1 MGALALPG
9 AARAGGRTLRLTA
22 LLLLLK
28 LTLSP
33 LFICG
38 VTLAVRRWGMGIG
51 GWVASLPVNG
61 GPILLF
67 FCLEQGN
74 AFGANAARF
83 TLVSI
88 MGVGLYSLAYA
99 WLAQRM
105 HWTVCLMGAWVVFFA
120 AMFLLRD
127 WNATWPVMLA
137 ASVTSLL
144 VCRHL
149 LPAAR
154 KAVAMSSPT
163 RWDLPMRLAT
173 AIVLVLVLTYLADML
188 GARWSGLLT
197 AFPIAS
203 TVIAGFT
210 HARQGPDAAI
220 NFFRGMLA
228 GMPGFC
234 LFCAVLVLAL
244 VPLHTFSAFLLAILA
259 QMGAHAFGLMFM
271 RRHIPA

>member
-1 MGALALPG
+1 M
-9 AARAGGRTLRLTA
+9 
-22 LLLLLK
+22 LLLLK

-67 FCLEQGN
+67 FCLEQGE

-88 MGVGLYSLAYA
+88 MGVGFYSLTYA
-99 WLAQRM
+99 WLAQRA
-105 HWTVCLMGAWVVFFA
+105 HWSLCLLGAWTVFIA
-120 AMFLLRD
+120 AMFALRH
-127 WNATWPVMLA
+127 WSASLPVMVTVSVICLLA
-137 ASVTSLL
+137 
-144 VCRHL
+144 CRRL

-154 KAVAMSSPT
+154 KAVVLAPPT
-163 RWDLPMRLAT
+163 RWDLPMRLLT
-173 AIVLVLVLTYLADML
+173 AVVLVLTLTYLAEVL

-203 TVIAGFT
+203 TVVAGFT

-234 LFCAVLVLAL
+234 FFCAVLALAL
-244 VPLHTFSAFLLAILA
+244 VPLGTTAAFALAILA
-259 QMGAHAFGLMFM
+259 QLCAHAFGLLFM
-271 RRHIPA
+271 GRHIAA

>member
-1 MGALALPG
+1 M
-9 AARAGGRTLRLTA
+9 
-22 LLLLLK
+22 LLLLK

-51 GWVASLPVNG
+51 GWVASMPVNG

-74 AFGANAARF
+74 AFGANAAQF

-88 MGVGLYSLAYA
+88 MGVGFYSLTYA
-99 WLAQRM
+99 WLAQRR
-105 HWTVCLMGAWVVFFA
+105 HWALCLLAAWSMFFVS
-120 AMFLLRD
+120 MYLLRE
-127 WNATWPVMLA
+127 WSAGLVTLLCVSVAT
-137 ASVTSLL
+137 LL
-144 VCRHL
+144 LCRKL
-149 LPAAR
+149 LPPAR
-154 KAVAMSSPT
+154 KAGAWPAPT
-163 RWDLPMRLAT
+163 RWDLPMRLLT
-173 AIVLVLVLTYLADML
+173 AVALVLALTYLAGVL
-188 GARWSGLLT
+188 GPRWSGLLT

-228 GMPGFC
+228 GMPSFC
-234 LFCAVLVLAL
+234 LFCAVLAVAL
-244 VPLHTFSAFLLAILA
+244 VPLGTFVAFVLAILA
-259 QMGAHAFGLMFM
+259 QLGAHAVGLLTM
-271 RRHIPA
+271 RRHIEA